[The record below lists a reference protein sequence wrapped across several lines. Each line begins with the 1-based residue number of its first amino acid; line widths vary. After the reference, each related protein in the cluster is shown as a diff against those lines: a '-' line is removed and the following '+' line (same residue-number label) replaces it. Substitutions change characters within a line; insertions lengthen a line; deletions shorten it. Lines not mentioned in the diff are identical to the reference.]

1 MTSAGIPFPGGN
13 LQNPVLLAAGT
24 CGFGREV
31 SEVVELEALGGLVT
45 KSITLEPRVG
55 NPAPRVAEF
64 TGGMINS
71 IGLAN
76 PGVEAVKREYLPW
89 IQSNLR
95 RARCF
100 LSLAGHDVDEYIRL
114 AARLDDED
122 GFQGFELNLSCPN
135 DQSRDGAPFALDPV
149 AVEAV
154 VRGVRGV
161 TSRPLLVKLAP
172 NPPAPREV
180 VAAAEA
186 GGADALTLVNTLPGL
201 LLDPYTG
208 APRLG
213 AGRGGVS
220 GPALRGLGL
229 LRVQEARE
237 WTTLPLVGVGGI
249 LNHHHARSYLL
260 AGATAIQVGT
270 LSFAD
275 PRGANRV
282 VEGLRRPPLPSL
294 SPGLKT

>member
-1 MTSAGIPFPGGN
+1 MNEAGIPFPGGR

-31 SEVVELEALGGLVT
+31 SEVVDLEALGGLVT
-45 KSITLEPRVG
+45 KSITLEPRAG

-64 TGGMINS
+64 SGGMINS

-76 PGVEAVKREYLPW
+76 PGVEAVKRDYLPW
-89 IQSNLR
+89 LKRHLR

-100 LSLAGHDVDEYIRL
+100 LSLAGHDEGEYIRL
-114 AARLDDED
+114 AASLDGED

-135 DQSRDGAPFALDPV
+135 DQSRDAAPFAMDPV

-154 VRGVRGV
+154 VRGVKGV

-172 NPPAPREV
+172 NPPVPREV

-186 GGADALTLVNTLPGL
+186 GGADALTLVNTLPGI
-201 LLDPYTG
+201 LLDPSTG
-208 APRLG
+208 KPRLG

-220 GPALRGLGL
+220 GPALRGVGL
-229 LRVQEARE
+229 LRVQEARG

-260 AGATAIQVGT
+260 AGATAVQVGT

-275 PRGANRV
+275 PRGASRV
-282 VEGLRRPPLPSL
+282 VEGLRKAPIPPFD
-294 SPGLKT
+294 PGSDT